1 MKTRILLSAIVLLC
15 SAMGAM
21 SQTINLPKVALSDT
35 ATLKYALETRQSTRE
50 FDTSKKLNRQEIA
63 NILWAG
69 WGYNRKDKRTAP
81 SAIDR
86 QEITL
91 YICTLEGVFMYDAE
105 NNRLDVISDK
115 NIMKICGTQ
124 PFVETAAANIIFVCD
139 KSQSVN
145 TEMSAVCCG
154 AISQNIALYCASQNI
169 GNVVRGSFDGE
180 KLRQQLK
187 LTGDQVVMLAQSIGY
202 LVK

>member
-1 MKTRILLSAIVLLC
+1 MRTRVLLSAIVLVC
-15 SAMGAM
+15 SAIGAM
-21 SQTINLPKVALSDT
+21 SQSINLPKPALSDT
-35 ATLKYALETRQSTRE
+35 ATLKYALEIRQSTRE
-50 FDTSKKLNRQEIA
+50 YNAKKRLNRQEIA

-91 YICTLEGVFMYDAE
+91 YVCTAEGVYRYDAA
-105 NNRLDVISDK
+105 NNRLDKISDQK
-115 NIMKICGTQ
+115 IMKICGKQ
-124 PFVETAAANIIFVCD
+124 DFVEKAAANIILVCD
-139 KSQSVN
+139 IDLSVS

-154 AISQNIALYCASQNI
+154 AISQNIALYCAANHL
-169 GNVVRGSFDGE
+169 GNVVRASFDGD

-187 LTGDQVVMLAQSIGY
+187 LTGNSYVILTQSIGY
-202 LVK
+202 PVE

>member
-35 ATLKYALETRQSTRE
+35 ASLKYALENRQSTRE
-50 FDTSKKLNRQEIA
+50 YDTAKKLNRQEIA

-91 YICTLEGVFMYDAE
+91 YICTQEGVFMYDAE
-105 NNRLDVISDK
+105 NNRLDIISNKD
-115 NIMKICGTQ
+115 IMKKCGEQ
-124 PFVETAAANIIFVCD
+124 PFVDKAAANIIYVCD
-139 KSQSVN
+139 RDQSVN
-145 TEMSAVCCG
+145 AEMSAVCCG

-169 GNVVRGSFDGE
+169 GNVVRASFDGDF
-180 KLRQQLK
+180 LRQQLK
-187 LTGDQVVMLAQSIGY
+187 LTGNNVVMLTQSIGY
-202 LVK
+202 PAK